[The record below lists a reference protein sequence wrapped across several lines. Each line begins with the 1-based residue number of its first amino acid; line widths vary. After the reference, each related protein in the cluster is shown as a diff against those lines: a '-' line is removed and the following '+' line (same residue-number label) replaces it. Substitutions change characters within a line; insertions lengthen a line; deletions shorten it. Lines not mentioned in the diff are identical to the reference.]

1 MNIDGAS
8 EYHHLLAIPSP
19 EKLRSVLKYLLDEK
33 EFLSPYGV
41 RALSRYH
48 KDHPFEVN
56 VEGVVHRVEYVP
68 AESNTYMFGGNSNWR
83 GPIWLCGRL
92 TLYHLTQD
100 LGYRFMTR
108 PLWILA
114 SRLLKFMFTEG
125 STARFNE
132 T

>member
-1 MNIDGAS
+1 MSVDGAT

-19 EKLRSVLKYLLDEK
+19 EKLRSVLKYLLDEE

-56 VEGVVHRVEYVP
+56 VEGVGHRVEYVP

-83 GPIWLCGRL
+83 GPIWLCGK
-92 TLYHLTQD
+92 LY
-100 LGYRFMTR
+100 
-108 PLWILA
+108 
-114 SRLLKFMFTEG
+114 
-125 STARFNE
+125 
-132 T
+132 